1 MMNEYVIAKYI
12 RLSLDDAVTESMSI
26 PHQHLLLDKHIE
38 GLDIPNAEVLE
49 FVDNGYTG
57 TNLERPAV
65 QEMLDLVQKGK
76 VNCIVTKDFSR
87 LSRNEIES
95 GYYIEQIFPLYRIR
109 FISVGDGFDSDDHI
123 DGSGGL
129 EVAFKFLM
137 HEYYSRDLSK
147 KVKSAKRAQMLSG
160 ENIVAN
166 AIYGYQKNDAGK
178 WEPDEAAAAVVRQ
191 IFKMALE
198 GMPTAAIRDSLCAA
212 KHPTPREYIEMK
224 RGKEIDAA
232 CLWTARMVLHMLENE
247 QYTGAYVSGKQESK
261 AVGSHSKIHTDKSE
275 WIIIPDRHPPI
286 ISKEDFAAVKGLLGR
301 FKGSTTV
308 KPVGNLMQDEDRYKR
323 TRMVSGEWIA
333 ATPIYGYAKTESGK
347 WEIDDMAAG
356 VVREIYDMAL
366 QGMKCAGISGRLSEK
381 GYPTPSEHVMRA
393 RGHDIAP
400 LCQWTAK
407 SVRNILKNVQYTGAF
422 VSGKI
427 LKDYETGKSFHTP
440 ESDWIIIP
448 GKNRPIISQE
458 AFDEVQ
464 EITANSRVRRRN
476 VQPRD
481 YLLYG
486 GIVKCGC
493 CGYGLAYDPIADP
506 VFRCHRSAADLSA
519 ECHKMKVSAR
529 ELDESVLAIIRKQA
543 EVVLAS
549 NDLSGFHKKTAD
561 VQKMEDHEAQ
571 IRHLVQQRQMSYEQ
585 FINGEIDKDTFDS
598 LKAGYAKQIDILNN
612 QRAIMKQAERDRGAH
627 EKAAK
632 IAKNALSEKATPKDI
647 VNAMID
653 KILVYPGNHIEIHWK
668 FENFADNI
676 ETEVLDNV
684 G

>member
-1 MMNEYVIAKYI
+1 
-12 RLSLDDAVTESMSI
+12 
-26 PHQHLLLDKHIE
+26 
-38 GLDIPNAEVLE
+38 
-49 FVDNGYTG
+49 
-57 TNLERPAV
+57 
-65 QEMLDLVQKGK
+65 
-76 VNCIVTKDFSR
+76 
-87 LSRNEIES
+87 
-95 GYYIEQIFPLYRIR
+95 
-109 FISVGDGFDSDDHI
+109 
-123 DGSGGL
+123 
-129 EVAFKFLM
+129 
-137 HEYYSRDLSK
+137 
-147 KVKSAKRAQMLSG
+147 
-160 ENIVAN
+160 
-166 AIYGYQKNDAGK
+166 
-178 WEPDEAAAAVVRQ
+178 
-191 IFKMALE
+191 
-198 GMPTAAIRDSLCAA
+198 
-212 KHPTPREYIEMK
+212 
-224 RGKEIDAA
+224 
-232 CLWTARMVLHMLENE
+232 
-247 QYTGAYVSGKQESK
+247 
-261 AVGSHSKIHTDKSE
+261 
-275 WIIIPDRHPPI
+275 
-286 ISKEDFAAVKGLLGR
+286 
-301 FKGSTTV
+301 
-308 KPVGNLMQDEDRYKR
+308 
-323 TRMVSGEWIA
+323 MVSGEWIA

-366 QGMKCAGISGRLSEK
+366 QWMKIAGISGRLSEK

-448 GKNRPIISQE
+448 GKNQPIISQE